1 MQGVSNSKKK
11 TVCRETVII
20 TNQCVTFGDF
30 VSYLKNVTR
39 ISRRKIGSITFMQIN
54 LALGTHYC
62 C

>member
-11 TVCRETVII
+11 TVCRETVTI
-20 TNQCVTFGDF
+20 TNQYVTFGD
-30 VSYLKNVTR
+30 YLKNVTR
-39 ISRRKIGSITFMQIN
+39 ISRRKISITFMHIN